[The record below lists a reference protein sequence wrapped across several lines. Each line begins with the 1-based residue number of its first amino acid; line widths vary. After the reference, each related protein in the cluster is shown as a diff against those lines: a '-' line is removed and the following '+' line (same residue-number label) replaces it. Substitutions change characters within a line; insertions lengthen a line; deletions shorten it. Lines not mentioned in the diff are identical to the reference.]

1 MKNRVIKKIMAY
13 LLVGAMVITTPMTA
27 SATESELQKAY
38 GERSDSDTD
47 NDEKKLW
54 SNSDSDTNTR
64 TSTQATVP
72 IPDTVQKH
80 ELNILGI
87 TLDKSEMELD
97 LEERKSGFLKAR
109 VLFDDW
115 NAEDEEMDWVTK
127 EEKEAIEKEIKW
139 FSDDPKV
146 AVVGWGSNGGDNTLA
161 SVMAKSAGQAKIY
174 AWIEADGLAYVNSNR
189 PTEGDYIAEA
199 TVTVVDDNYE
209 ISFKEMKFA
218 TGRNYDLKDY
228 ISLQY
233 GKGEKARKV
242 DLKDSA
248 EQVVFSNVKIIEAAD
263 KKAKASG
270 VKLSDDGILNIT
282 KNSKLAEN
290 DKISVDI
297 ATASGKSA
305 TGTIEIVKANNVK
318 TIRFKGTKDEI
329 DMGSNADYKAEELD
343 DQKNVIEKAKVSK
356 EIGWKVE
363 NNTGKKAILEI
374 TWDDNSETAAK
385 TDELTWTSSNASIVT
400 VKPIR
405 VSENNNIAT
414 KAEIIPQ
421 NIGNAKITV
430 ASAAGKK
437 ATLTVTVKATPASI
451 EIDHN
456 KDTQG
461 KQLPIYAW
469 SGKAITLTATMKG
482 ENGLVLPATATKLGW
497 ATTETDKDKKKN
509 AKVTTNKDNSG
520 KVLPITGLL
529 ELERDDELKED
540 VATYHVKVSTKAKF
554 NGKQISSEPV
564 ELTFRQSN
572 IGDITINEVQNQ
584 EVIQVIGRL
593 PQIKSDLRKLY
604 VGNNTYRYNAAAYVP
619 EGQKLVLAGSE
630 QDSKNRA
637 GIEDSIVWSV
647 KSAKVATI
655 DDNGNLVP
663 VGPGKTDVTASYV
676 SLKYT
681 NGKPKATVRKKTISV
696 QVIQKATSISFAKE
710 IQVINPKPGK
720 SINATFTI
728 KNVTPKKATYNVTDW
743 KVLAQGPEGK
753 ITNITLD
760 GSKNSDAI
768 AVDSRDKNGNLKKAA
783 KITIPD
789 KLAQPG
795 TVIKVG
801 AYTDGGAVAYGYLY
815 ITDKTTKVT
824 AELTGDK
831 VNKEGNKVSIRV
843 GDTASIKAS
852 VIVNN
857 TTKDTEP
864 WKINKETTNLGVN
877 TPNTYV
883 TEPVTYSLDKNSAK
897 LIRVD
902 SNGKV
907 TALKKGKAKVT
918 VSTLSGKK
926 TTVSFEVKV
935 KEAPK
940 AESAK

>member
-233 GKGEKARKV
+233 GEGEKARKV

-263 KKAKASG
+263 KRAKASG

-297 ATASGKSA
+297 ATTSGKSA

-318 TIRFKGTKDEI
+318 TIRFRGTKDEI

-343 DQKNVIEKAKVSK
+343 DQGNVIEKAKVSK

-385 TDELTWTSSNASIVT
+385 TDELTDRKSTRLNSSHI
-400 VKPIR
+400 
-405 VSENNNIAT
+405 
-414 KAEIIPQ
+414 
-421 NIGNAKITV
+421 
-430 ASAAGKK
+430 
-437 ATLTVTVKATPASI
+437 
-451 EIDHN
+451 H
-456 KDTQG
+456 
-461 KQLPIYAW
+461 
-469 SGKAITLTATMKG
+469 
-482 ENGLVLPATATKLGW
+482 
-497 ATTETDKDKKKN
+497 
-509 AKVTTNKDNSG
+509 
-520 KVLPITGLL
+520 
-529 ELERDDELKED
+529 
-540 VATYHVKVSTKAKF
+540 
-554 NGKQISSEPV
+554 
-564 ELTFRQSN
+564 
-572 IGDITINEVQNQ
+572 
-584 EVIQVIGRL
+584 
-593 PQIKSDLRKLY
+593 
-604 VGNNTYRYNAAAYVP
+604 
-619 EGQKLVLAGSE
+619 
-630 QDSKNRA
+630 
-637 GIEDSIVWSV
+637 
-647 KSAKVATI
+647 
-655 DDNGNLVP
+655 
-663 VGPGKTDVTASYV
+663 
-676 SLKYT
+676 
-681 NGKPKATVRKKTISV
+681 
-696 QVIQKATSISFAKE
+696 
-710 IQVINPKPGK
+710 
-720 SINATFTI
+720 
-728 KNVTPKKATYNVTDW
+728 
-743 KVLAQGPEGK
+743 
-753 ITNITLD
+753 
-760 GSKNSDAI
+760 
-768 AVDSRDKNGNLKKAA
+768 
-783 KITIPD
+783 
-789 KLAQPG
+789 
-795 TVIKVG
+795 
-801 AYTDGGAVAYGYLY
+801 
-815 ITDKTTKVT
+815 
-824 AELTGDK
+824 
-831 VNKEGNKVSIRV
+831 
-843 GDTASIKAS
+843 
-852 VIVNN
+852 
-857 TTKDTEP
+857 
-864 WKINKETTNLGVN
+864 
-877 TPNTYV
+877 
-883 TEPVTYSLDKNSAK
+883 
-897 LIRVD
+897 
-902 SNGKV
+902 
-907 TALKKGKAKVT
+907 
-918 VSTLSGKK
+918 
-926 TTVSFEVKV
+926 
-935 KEAPK
+935 
-940 AESAK
+940 